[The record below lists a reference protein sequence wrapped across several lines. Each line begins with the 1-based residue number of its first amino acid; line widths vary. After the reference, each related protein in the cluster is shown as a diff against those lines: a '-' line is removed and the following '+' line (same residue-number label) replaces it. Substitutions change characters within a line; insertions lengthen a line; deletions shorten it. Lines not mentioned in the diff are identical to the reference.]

1 MKILKNKNK
10 TVPFGNLDIG
20 EAFYAP
26 NIEYLYMKTEQGGFN
41 NCITNAIN
49 LNDGRYAMFF
59 AGTIVEKANVHIEDD
74 D

>member
-10 TVPFGNLDIG
+10 TVLFGDLDIG

-26 NIEYLYMKTEQGGFN
+26 NIEHLCMKTEQGMSN
-41 NCITNAIN
+41 NCIINAVN

-59 AGTIVEKANVHIEDD
+59 AGNLVELAHVHIEDD
-74 D
+74 